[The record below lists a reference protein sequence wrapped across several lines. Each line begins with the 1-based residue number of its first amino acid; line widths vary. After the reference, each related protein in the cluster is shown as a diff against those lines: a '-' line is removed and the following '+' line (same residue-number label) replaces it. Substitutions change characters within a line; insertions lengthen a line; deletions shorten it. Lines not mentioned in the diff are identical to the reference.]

1 MTDDIWRLDA
11 TAIATGIR
19 AGDFSSREAVSSC
32 LQRLEAVNPQL
43 NAIVE
48 TRPEEAL
55 VAADAA
61 DRAVAAGGELGPLHG
76 VPISVKGNHDLAGW
90 ATVNGCAA
98 LQDNVAAV
106 SSPSIQNLL
115 DAGVV
120 VIGRS
125 NTPEFCVRWDTSN
138 DLYGA
143 TVNPWNAEVSPG
155 GSSGGAAAAVAAG
168 INPMAT
174 GTDLG
179 GSLRVPAQ
187 ACGVASIKPG
197 RGRVP
202 DWNSTDP
209 IEPGLGFQLMNVNG
223 ILARSVRDLQLG
235 LPAMAGGS
243 WRDPWW
249 SGAPLEDDRTQPHKI
264 ALVLEPGGDISE
276 QVRSGVKKAGELLS
290 NAGYTVE
297 VVNPPELDQA
307 WELWRTICM
316 GELVLQLKPA
326 VQGICGPRMVR
337 CLENYAA
344 IVPERCDAAAILDAF
359 ARRRGILRAWMEFF
373 LEYPLMVGP
382 VGLQPP
388 GAPDED
394 IASPEAARALIET
407 HRLTVSINALGLP
420 AATLP
425 VGMSDG
431 LPQVVQII
439 GPQYAEMRCLAA
451 AAALEVQAPPI
462 TPIDPQ

>member
-11 TAIATGIR
+11 TAMSAGIR
-19 AGDFSSREAVSSC
+19 AGDFSSREAVSAC
-32 LQRLEAVNPQL
+32 LQRMDEVNPQL

-48 TRPEEAL
+48 SRPEEAL

-61 DRAVAAGGELGPLHG
+61 DKAVAQGAELGPLHG

-90 ATVNGCAA
+90 ATVNGCEA

-106 SSPSIQNLL
+106 SAPSVQNLL

-143 TVNPWNAEVSPG
+143 TVNPWNAGVSPG

-168 INPMAT
+168 INPLAT

-197 RGRVP
+197 RGRIP

-209 IEPGLGFQLMNVNG
+209 VEPGLGFQLMNGNG
-223 ILARSVRDLQLG
+223 FLARSVRDLQLG
-235 LPAMAGGS
+235 LPVMSRGD

-249 SGAPLEDDRTQPHKI
+249 SAAPLEDDIPRPHKI
-264 ALVLEPGGDISE
+264 ALMVEPGGDISE
-276 QVRSGVKKAGELLS
+276 QVQSGVKTAGELLS
-290 NAGYTVE
+290 GAGYEVE
-297 VVNPPELDQA
+297 AVNPPQLDEA

-326 VQGICGPRMVR
+326 IEAMCGPRMVR

-344 IVPERCDAAAILDAF
+344 IVPEHCNERAILEAF
-359 ARRRGILRAWMEFF
+359 AQRRGVLRAWTEF
-373 LEYPLMVGP
+373 LREYPLIVGP
-382 VGLQPP
+382 VGMQPP

-394 IASPEAARALIET
+394 IASAEAAQALVDS

-425 VGMSDG
+425 VGVSDG

-439 GPQYAEMRCLAA
+439 GPQFAEMRCLAA
-451 AAALEVQAPPI
+451 AAAIESQVQPL
-462 TPIDPQ
+462 TPIDPR

>member
-1 MTDDIWRLDA
+1 MTDEIWRLDA
-11 TAIATGIR
+11 TAMAVGIR
-19 AGDFSSREAVSSC
+19 AGDFTSREAVSAC
-32 LQRLEAVNPQL
+32 LERLDAVNPQL

-48 TRPEEAL
+48 SRPEEAL
-55 VAADAA
+55 AAADAA
-61 DRAVAAGGELGPLHG
+61 DKAVAEGAELGPLHG

-106 SSPSIQNLL
+106 SAPSVQNLL

-143 TVNPWNAEVSPG
+143 TVNPWNAMVSPG

-168 INPMAT
+168 INPLAT

-187 ACGVASIKPG
+187 ACGVSSIKPG
-197 RGRVP
+197 RGRIP

-209 IEPGLGFQLMNVNG
+209 VEPGLGFQLMNGNG
-223 ILARSVRDLQLG
+223 FLARSVRDLQLG
-235 LPAMAGGS
+235 LPIMSRGD

-249 SGAPLEDDRTQPHKI
+249 SAAPLESDIDQPHKI
-264 ALVLEPGGDISE
+264 ALMVEPGGDISE
-276 QVRSGVKKAGELLS
+276 QVKSGVIKAGELLGK
-290 NAGYTVE
+290 AGYTVE
-297 VVNPPELDQA
+297 EVNPPQLDEA

-326 VQGICGPRMVR
+326 IQDMCGPRMVR

-344 IVPERCDAAAILDAF
+344 IVPQDCDAGAILQAF
-359 ARRRGILRAWMEFF
+359 ARRRGVLRAWTEFF
-373 LEYPLMVGP
+373 REYPLIVGP

-394 IASPEAARALIET
+394 IASPEAAQALVDS

-420 AATLP
+420 AATVP
-425 VGMSDG
+425 VGVGEG

-439 GPQYAEMRCLAA
+439 GPQFCEMRCLKAA
-451 AAALEVQAPPI
+451 EAIENQVDSL
-462 TPIDPQ
+462 TPIDPR